1 MKIIII
7 ILIADAIISTVL
19 GIVNVVLKK
28 DIDKTISE
36 CADELRKAVYE
47 KDKD

>member
-7 ILIADAIISTVL
+7 ILIIDAVVSTVL
-19 GIVNVVLKK
+19 GVANALLKR
-28 DIDKTISE
+28 DIDKAISE